1 MVAGAGKGVRWVL
14 GDTHG
19 LRPRQALESRTRRE
33 VAFMRGVK
41 GAAPGGSVVAK
52 MDHLGVQSEKQ
63 SPAECQV
70 TPLLPLESVTEL
82 RCPPSLPSCSP
93 RVHHAVFPGPPVQCS
108 AICVEP
114 PVCLRC
120 SEGGEPSQGL
130 REIREHG

>member
-1 MVAGAGKGVRWVL
+1 MVTGAGKGVRRVL

-19 LRPRQALESRTRRE
+19 LRPQQALESRTWKE

-52 MDHLGVQSEKQ
+52 MDHLGAQSEKH

-70 TPLLPLESVTEL
+70 MPLLPPESVTEL

-93 RVHHAVFPGPPVQCS
+93 RVHHAAVPGPPNAVQCNP
-108 AICVEP
+108 C
-114 PVCLRC
+114 
-120 SEGGEPSQGL
+120 
-130 REIREHG
+130 